1 MQGSLRKPRRGFFYI
16 VSMSRAAQRRRK
28 MMMESQPMESQP
40 LPLPPPKTKHNLSFR
55 KKTLIILFVLEAC
68 FVTAF
73 ILLHAKAHSYCLG
86 NIIDEIFLDT
96 LATRELY
103 ITLLRISLAFLLSFG
118 IGIILHLFKVLP
130 PRKKHE
136 EPTLNKFFIEI
147 LLLVLLAI
155 GVSIEQVIEL
165 PARFTQKPTL
175 QKEILIDKDTW
186 TTKSGMHYDL
196 IFSSKSSITVSKRT
210 YLAMDIGTE
219 FYTVYQ
225 GSFLIDYFPTDKYS
239 LKKD

>member
-1 MQGSLRKPRRGFFYI
+1 
-16 VSMSRAAQRRRK
+16 
-28 MMMESQPMESQP
+28 MMESQPMESQP

-73 ILLHAKAHSYCLG
+73 
-86 NIIDEIFLDT
+86 
-96 LATRELY
+96 
-103 ITLLRISLAFLLSFG
+103 TLLRISLAFLLSFG

-155 GVSIEQVIEL
+155 GVSIEQIIEL

-175 QKEILIDKDTW
+175 QKEILINKDTW

-239 LKKD
+239 LKKN